1 MVLNIAFPI
10 LGGNNQMIFEANAH
24 FFCTKTFFLIFPQF
38 RLDAISWQRGRTL
51 AWPLER
57 FLHLIFDGLMV
68 LFMKM
73 IITRTV
79 LFIKIMITKLIMY
92 ILIRLYTHTFDKIQI
107 LKIIVWH
114 CHQSSAE
121 RIGEQQYDKMII
133 EAIWQE
139 YKNTNKYWLLH

>member
-1 MVLNIAFPI
+1 
-10 LGGNNQMIFEANAH
+10 
-24 FFCTKTFFLIFPQF
+24 
-38 RLDAISWQRGRTL
+38 
-51 AWPLER
+51 
-57 FLHLIFDGLMV
+57 
-68 LFMKM
+68 
-73 IITRTV
+73 
-79 LFIKIMITKLIMY
+79 MITKLITY

-139 YKNTNKYWLLH
+139 YKNTNPTSIDFCIYMNGLLDKNAKIQ